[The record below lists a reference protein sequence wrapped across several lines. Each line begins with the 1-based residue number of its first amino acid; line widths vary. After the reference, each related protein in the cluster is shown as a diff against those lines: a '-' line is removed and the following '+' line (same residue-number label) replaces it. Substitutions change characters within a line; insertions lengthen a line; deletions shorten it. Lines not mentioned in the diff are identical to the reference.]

1 MYLFPDIED
10 SSGALPG
17 LCDQRLSY
25 VVAIILCRNHAGI
38 MFYGGLIFII
48 FVLGSRFYSSK
59 TIPAG
64 EAVRAY
70 KGHALLLLQ

>member
-25 VVAIILCRNHAGI
+25 VVAKILCISRAGI
-38 MFYGGLIFII
+38 MFYGSLIFII
-48 FVLGSRFYSSK
+48 IVLVSRFYSGK
-59 TIPAG
+59 TIPAR
-64 EAVRAY
+64 EAVRA
-70 KGHALLLLQ
+70 